1 MASAT
6 AIYSAFSRA
15 GYSRYPPRHK
25 PLLSSEM
32 KKERLEFV
40 TEWELKLQGKEHMIV
55 HTDETSVRVGE
66 SRGQIWVTRLQDE
79 AYHKDCVDVRYRG
92 YTELIFWAAYTSEIK
107 GSSYMFSKETVT
119 EKNQAR
125 EDLAQRNADIDA

>member
-1 MASAT
+1 
-6 AIYSAFSRA
+6 
-15 GYSRYPPRHK
+15 
-25 PLLSSEM
+25 
-32 KKERLEFV
+32 
-40 TEWELKLQGKEHMIV
+40 MIV
-55 HTDETSVRVGE
+55 HTDETSVRVDE

-92 YTELIFWAAYTSEIK
+92 YTELKFWVAYTSEIK
-107 GSSYMFSKETVT
+107 GPSYMFSKETVT